1 MTPFVTAS
9 LGSFS
14 RGEGDKGIDDYFAS
28 AKEIREY
35 IMQIIEPLLIGNYRI
50 VQDTGLYRFT
60 SDSVLL
66 SRFVKAKAGELVA
79 DFCAGCGIVGLHF
92 FAENTGIRHVTLF
105 ELQKEMAELARRT
118 VELNG
123 LYDLFTVENIA
134 VQDIPPRYIEAF
146 SLILCNPPYEK
157 GGFENADP
165 KKAVCRKELA
175 LPLEELVASA
185 ARCLKF
191 GGRFALV
198 HRADRLSELF
208 CTLHAAGLEPKKL
221 QLVAGKEGAK
231 PYLALVMAKKGGK
244 SGLEV
249 LPTLANT
256 AAAGRMGADAAGNS
270 AAGPE
275 AAEKTKI
282 SAADG
287 KGAAGEEI

>member
-1 MTPFVTAS
+1 
-9 LGSFS
+9 
-14 RGEGDKGIDDYFAS
+14 
-28 AKEIREY
+28 
-35 IMQIIEPLLIGNYRI
+35 MQIIEPLLIGNYRI
-50 VQDTGLYRFT
+50 VQDTELYRFT

-66 SRFVKAKAGELVA
+66 SRFVKARAGEQVA

-134 VQDIPPRYIEAF
+134 VQDIPPRYTEAF

-175 LPLEELVASA
+175 LPLEELVAAA

-198 HRADRLSELF
+198 HRPACGGAGAQEIAARLGQRGREALSRPRDGEK
-208 CTLHAAGLEPKKL
+208 GR
-221 QLVAGKEGAK
+221 KERA
-231 PYLALVMAKKGGK
+231 
-244 SGLEV
+244 
-249 LPTLANT
+249 
-256 AAAGRMGADAAGNS
+256 RS
-270 AAGPE
+270 AAHPL
-275 AAEKTKI
+275 
-282 SAADG
+282 
-287 KGAAGEEI
+287 

>member
-1 MTPFVTAS
+1 
-9 LGSFS
+9 
-14 RGEGDKGIDDYFAS
+14 
-28 AKEIREY
+28 
-35 IMQIIEPLLIGNYRI
+35 MQIIEPLLIGNYRI
-50 VQDTGLYRFT
+50 VQDTELYRFT

-66 SRFVKAKAGELVA
+66 ARFVKARAGEKVA

-118 VELNG
+118 VEING

-221 QLVAGKEGAK
+221 QLVSGKEGAK
-231 PYLALVMAKKGGK
+231 PYLALVMAKKGAK

-249 LPTLANT
+249 LPTLYNT
-256 AAAGRMGADAAGNS
+256 AAAGRMGAEKGAGAQKENGAAGL
-270 AAGPE
+270 E
-275 AAEKTKI
+275 DEEKTKI

-287 KGAAGEEI
+287 NRAFPTAAGEEI

>member
-1 MTPFVTAS
+1 
-9 LGSFS
+9 
-14 RGEGDKGIDDYFAS
+14 
-28 AKEIREY
+28 
-35 IMQIIEPLLIGNYRI
+35 MQIIEPLLIGNYRI
-50 VQDTGLYRFT
+50 VQDTELYRFT

-66 SRFVKAKAGELVA
+66 ARFVKAKAGEQVA

-134 VQDIPPRYIEAF
+134 VQDIPPRYTEAF

-165 KKAVCRKELA
+165 KKAVCRKELM
-175 LPLEELVASA
+175 LPLEELAAAA

-198 HRADRLSELF
+198 HRADRLAELF

-221 QLVAGKEGAK
+221 QLVSGKEGAK

-256 AAAGRMGADAAGNS
+256 AAAGRTGADAAGNS